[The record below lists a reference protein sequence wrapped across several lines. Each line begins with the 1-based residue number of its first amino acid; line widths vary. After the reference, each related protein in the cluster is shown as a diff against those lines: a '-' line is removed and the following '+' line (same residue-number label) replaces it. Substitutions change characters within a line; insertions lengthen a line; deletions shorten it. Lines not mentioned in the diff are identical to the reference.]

1 MRHSSVG
8 GGCLSYEQL
17 PLSVPPNNDHSE
29 LPDTIFSRKKFENLY
44 LSNIVNLYYISS
56 LNIRGRFIILGLEND
71 DYPYCQTIGT

>member
-8 GGCLSYEQL
+8 GGGGLSYEQL

-29 LPDTIFSRKKFENLY
+29 LPDTIFSREKKFR
-44 LSNIVNLYYISS
+44 S

-71 DYPYCQTIGT
+71 GYPYCQTIGT

>member
-8 GGCLSYEQL
+8 GGGGLSYEQL

-56 LNIRGRFIILGLEND
+56 LNIRGRLLYLD
-71 DYPYCQTIGT
+71 CKMMTIHIARP